1 MTDDRHLGH
10 ITPGF
15 PILDADRQGDNTIC
29 VRTIF
34 DVFGHVE
41 PRIPETDDWC
51 SMPVRL
57 AHSQLAGYYLEV
69 GPYDFDAADIN
80 RLREAITA
88 YDAATGR
95 PT

>member
-34 DVFGHVE
+34 DVFGCVE
-41 PRIPETDDWC
+41 PRVPETDYWV

-57 AHSQLAGYYLEV
+57 AHSQAAGYYLEV
-69 GPYDFDAADIN
+69 GPYDLDAADIH
-80 RLREAITA
+80 RLRQAIAA
-88 YDAATGR
+88 YDKAVGK
-95 PT
+95 